1 MSSRIG
7 IVGSFGAFIATA
19 AASAATSVA
28 VYTPCESTEGIGSFA
43 ATVTYSYTSGTT
55 ASMTILME
63 NDTALALGGY
73 ITAIALKVNSGLSG
87 FAFQSSTNP
96 NFAALVGPVSAPPY
110 GNFAAGASTG
120 GGWTGGGSPL
130 GGIAAGSSA
139 LFVFSL
145 TGSASY
151 LGALT
156 AEDVLGG
163 DGYAMAVRFRG
174 GAGTDWSD
182 KVIGCAMP
190 APGAVSLL
198 GVASLIGSRR
208 RR

>member
-96 NFAALVGPVSAPPY
+96 NFAALVGPVSAPPF
-110 GNFAAGASTG
+110 GNFDAGVSTG
-120 GGWTGGGSPL
+120 GSWTGGGSPL
-130 GGIAAGSSA
+130 GGIAAGQTA
-139 LFVFSL
+139 LFSFAL
-145 TGSASY
+145 TGSSGLLAS
-151 LGALT
+151 LDAQSVFGVDDDPL
-156 AEDVLGG
+156 
-163 DGYAMAVRFRG
+163 MAVRFRG
-174 GAGTDWSD
+174 GAVNDWSD
-182 KVIGCAMP
+182 KVTACLP

-198 GVASLIGSRR
+198 ALVGACRSRR
-208 RR
+208 R